1 MSATRTTS
9 VIDRRGRPVL
19 VLGVALVVL
28 LGVAACTGD
37 RAGDGQYA
45 GETDPVAAATA
56 TGQSFLRTYVDPDGR
71 VVRRD
76 EGGDTVSEG
85 QAYALLIAVALGE
98 RQRFEAVWTWTR
110 EHLQRPDGLLSWRWA
125 DGAVVDQNS
134 ASDADIDTARALVLA
149 GERFAD
155 PNLAAAGRELAAAV
169 LAAETVPVGTDLL
182 APTTAT
188 PATGAAIEGSGL
200 LLTGGTWTSAAP
212 TAVNPSYFSP
222 RAEQLF
228 ASATGDPR
236 WANASRTQRA
246 LVWQLI
252 GTGLLPPDWV
262 HVDVAGAATPRA
274 DPSGRPPRFGLDA
287 ARLPIRMAESCDPAD
302 RALAAELLPKLNRPD
317 ADVVAAYSLDGHPL
331 VDWTHPVALV
341 GVAGAAEAA
350 GQEQLSDDRL
360 RVAAELNTREPTY
373 YGSAWVALGHIFL
386 DTELLGSCT

>member
-1 MSATRTTS
+1 MTVS
-9 VIDRRGRPVL
+9 DHRRRPL
-19 VLGVALVVL
+19 LALGVALVVL
-28 LGVAACTGD
+28 LSGAACAGD
-37 RAGDGQYA
+37 EAGDGQYA

-56 TGQSFLRTYVDPDGR
+56 TGQSFLRAYVDPDGR

-98 RQRFEAVWTWTR
+98 RQRFAAVWAWTR
-110 EHLQRPDGLLSWRWA
+110 QHLQRPDGLLSWRWA

-134 ASDADIDTARALVLA
+134 ASDADIDTARALLLA

-155 PNLAAAGRELAAAV
+155 PNLTAAGRELAAAV
-169 LAAETVPVGTDLL
+169 LAAETVPVGTGLL

-200 LLTGGTWTSAAP
+200 LLTGGTWASATPA
-212 TAVNPSYFSP
+212 AVNPSYFSP

-228 ASATGDPR
+228 SSATGDSR
-236 WANASRTQRA
+236 WASASRTQRA

-262 HVDVAGAATPRA
+262 QVDVAGTATPRA

-302 RALAAELLPKLNRPD
+302 RALAAELLPTLDRP
-317 ADVVAAYSLDGHPL
+317 AVDVVAGYSLDGTPL
-331 VDWTHPVALV
+331 VEWTHPVALV

-360 RVAAELNTREPTY
+360 RSAAELSAREPTY
-373 YGSAWVALGHIFL
+373 YGSAWVALGHIVL
-386 DTELLGSCT
+386 DTELLGPCP